1 MLDLPGPPR
10 YRMTAAPLVQAL
22 VQVRFPI
29 IARLQTIEGA
39 AAVQHSLGA
48 RLPYLTQSVVQQ
60 VSMMVGPAG
69 PAGPAAPQA
78 EQSVVHELTSDGGWT
93 LALTVN
99 SATLSI
105 GPDYAGIDDF
115 VTRFG
120 EACEALAAAG
130 VGRCDRL
137 GVRYLDLVEIGPEAV
152 GWETWFRPEFV
163 GVAAPVLSRDNLM
176 SSLTET
182 RLSQE
187 PEGVFAAL
195 QTPIEGILRHG
206 VVPAGSLLAGVP
218 PRPVTERAFVFD
230 MDTFV
235 TAQQPFDVAA
245 LPEQFRALH
254 TEIEK
259 VFHWAVTDAGKE
271 RFGYEEIA
279 EGEA

>member
-39 AAVQHSLGA
+39 AGVQQALGP
-48 RLPYLTQSVVQQ
+48 RFPHLTQSVVQQ

-69 PAGPAAPQA
+69 PAAPQA
-78 EQSVVHELTSDGGWT
+78 EQSVVYELSSDDGWT

-115 VTRFG
+115 VIRFG
-120 EACEALAAAG
+120 EVCEALASAG

-137 GVRYLDLVEIGPEAV
+137 GVRYLDLVEIAPDAV

-163 GVAAPVLSRDNLM
+163 GVAAPQLSRDSLT
-176 SSLTET
+176 SSMTET
-182 RLSQE
+182 RLTQE
-187 PEGVFAAL
+187 PEGAFAAF

-230 MDTFV
+230 MDTFL

-259 VFHWAVTDAGKE
+259 VFHWAVTDAGKD
-271 RFGYEEIA
+271 RFGYQQIG